1 MTQSPLRLAGTS
13 LEPLLFWK
21 RDHSIAEAVDF
32 ASSTAATMAR
42 LGSGAFVAHIG
53 KRPAKL
59 FELYDREGCPLCRK
73 VREALSILDL
83 NAIVHPCPAGGTR
96 FSGRVVERAGKMILP
111 LLVDPNGQAEVQLT
125 DSDAIVRHLFS
136 RYGDGKVP
144 LALRAGALTDRTSE
158 VASLLRRSKGQHAL
172 ASKMPDQLL
181 ELFSYEASPYCRIV
195 REMLSQLELPYVLHN
210 VARGSPKRA
219 AFIERAGKMQVPYL
233 VDEVHGVAMFESRAI
248 VTYLEDRYRDVGD
261 TGLDPGRP
269 GPIPLQ

>member
-21 RDHSIAEAVDF
+21 KNHSLAEAVDF
-32 ASSTAATMAR
+32 ASSTAATIAR

-53 KRPAKL
+53 TRPAKL
-59 FELYDREGCPLCRK
+59 FELYDREGCPSCRK

-83 NAIVHPCPAGGTR
+83 NAIVHPCPEGGTR
-96 FSGRVVERAGKMILP
+96 FRARVIERVGKISVP
-111 LLVDPNGQAEVQLT
+111 LLVDPNGGTEVQLT

-144 LALRAGALTDRTSE
+144 LALRAGALTDRTSR

-172 ASKMPDQLL
+172 ASKTPDQLL
-181 ELFSYEASPYCRIV
+181 ELYSYEASPYCRLV
-195 REMLSQLELPYVLHN
+195 REVLSQLELPYVLHN

-233 VDEVHGVAMFESRAI
+233 VDQVHGIAMFESRAI
-248 VTYLEDRYRDVGD
+248 VKYLEDRYRDVGD
-261 TGLDPGRP
+261 SDLPPGRP